1 MQITILTTSFP
12 RFDGDFA
19 GNFILKYARE
29 LSLLDCDARA
39 VAPHDPQAD
48 PAMDSGRV
56 KTERFKYFFPPKW
69 QMAAYGGGIA
79 NRMKR
84 NWLTALQMPFFLVAF
99 LSAALRAARK
109 SDLLHAHWT
118 ISGLVGIAVKALTD
132 RPLVVTLW
140 GSDMLLLNIPI
151 IRPLFNILLSSA
163 DAVVCESS
171 QFKDRLTGLGFPA
184 GKISVIPNGID
195 LEMFAA
201 RDKLQ
206 ARERLGL
213 ALDKAI
219 LLTAGRLEPEKG
231 QKYLLEALPEVFRN
245 DENAVCVLVGDGQSR
260 GELEAL
266 GERLGIGRRLIFA
279 GQRDHRE
286 MPLWL
291 SAADIFVL
299 PSLSEGNPN
308 IVLEASACGLP
319 VVASGVGG
327 LSEMVRDG
335 VDGLLV
341 PAGDIPALARAVL
354 SLIHDPEL
362 RQRFSQNARGRALE
376 SQWTWEAQARALKE
390 VYRRVLDKR
399 HKPAEG
405 NFPS

>member
-1 MQITILTTSFP
+1 MKITILTTSFP

-39 VAPHDPQAD
+39 VAPHDSQAD
-48 PAMDSGRV
+48 PAMDAGGV
-56 KTERFKYFFPPKW
+56 KTERFKYFFPPEW

-99 LSAALRAARK
+99 LTAALRSARK
-109 SDLLHAHWT
+109 SDLVHAHWT
-118 ISGLVGIAVKALTD
+118 ISGLVGAAVKALTG

-140 GSDMLLLNIPI
+140 GSDMLLLNFPMA
-151 IRPLFNILLSSA
+151 RPLFNILSSGA
-163 DAVVCESS
+163 DAVVCESL
-171 QFKDRLTGLGFPA
+171 QFKDRLTGLGFPE

-206 ARERLGL
+206 SRERLAL
-213 ALDKAI
+213 PLDKTI

-231 QKYLLEALPEVFRN
+231 QKYLLETLPEVFRR
-245 DENAVCVLVGDGQSR
+245 DENAICVLVGDGQSR

-266 GERLGIGRRLIFA
+266 GKRLGIDGSLIFA
-279 GQRDHRE
+279 GQKDHRE

-308 IVLEASACGLP
+308 IALEAAACGLP
-319 VVASGVGG
+319 LVASRVGG
-327 LSEMVRDG
+327 LPEMVRDG

-341 PAGDIPALARAVL
+341 PAGDVPALARAIL
-354 SLIHDPEL
+354 SLIQDADS
-362 RQRFSQNARGRALE
+362 RQRFSRNARGRMRE
-376 SQWTWEAQARALKE
+376 TQWTWEAQARALKE
-390 VYRRVLDKR
+390 VYRRVLDQR
-399 HKPAEG
+399 RRERGENSP
-405 NFPS
+405 P